1 MFNKL
6 QSFLEKTLQPFAIK
20 MSQNPVVQSITNGM
34 MGIISLTV
42 GVCLVSILVNL
53 PFEPWITF
61 LTNIKI
67 LGTAKELISATSSM
81 LALYVVVSIS
91 YSYAKTL
98 KQDTRAC
105 VITSLAVFVTLMPQ
119 TVTVGEQSVSAL
131 LSSNLGS
138 NGMFLALIIGLVV
151 TGIYNFL
158 ITHNV
163 KINMPEQVPPNVCN
177 AMTPII
183 ACMIIFTGTLFVKW
197 GFALTQ
203 FGDIYTFF
211 KDILMA
217 PLMAVLG
224 TSIITPILYCVLR
237 ALFWFFGIHPS
248 PINAVYLPISAAVT
262 TANIEAMQ
270 AGSPIPYI
278 LFAITTA
285 FGMMGGTGSTLSL
298 NILML
303 KAKSERYKALNKVAF
318 VPGLFNI
325 NEPLVFG
332 VPVMYNPIMLIPT
345 ILAPLSGAFIAWL
358 SVATGFINGNNF
370 NPAVSVAWVIPSP
383 IAAFLRGGICFFI
396 AIVVAIVVQCA
407 IFYPF
412 FKMLDDQAYAE
423 EQAENTKA

>member
-20 MSQNPVVQSITNGM
+20 MSQSPLIQAITNGM

-53 PFEPWITF
+53 PFEPWIAF

-67 LGTAKELISATSSM
+67 LGPAKELISATSSL
-81 LALYVVVSIS
+81 LALYVVISVS

-98 KQDTRAC
+98 EQDIRAY
-105 VITSLAVFVTLMPQ
+105 VITSLAVFIILMPQ
-119 TVTVGEQSVSAL
+119 SVTVGEESVSAL

-138 NGMFLALIIGLVV
+138 NGMFIALFTGLIV
-151 TGIYNFL
+151 TAIYNFL

-163 KINMPEQVPPNVCN
+163 KISLPEQVPPNVSN
-177 AMTPII
+177 SMTPII

-203 FGDIYTFF
+203 FGDIFTCF
-211 KDILMA
+211 KEILMA
-217 PLMAVLG
+217 PLMHILG
-224 TSIITPILYCVLR
+224 TSIVTPILYCVIR
-237 ALFWFFGIHPS
+237 SLFWFFGIHPS
-248 PINAVYLPISAAVT
+248 PVNAVYAPISAAVT

-270 AGSPIPYI
+270 AGLPIPYI
-278 LFAITTA
+278 LFAITSA

-298 NILML
+298 NLVMF
-303 KAKSERYKALNKVAF
+303 KAKSERYKALNKVAI

-332 VPVMYNPIMLIPT
+332 VPIMYNPIMLIPT
-345 ILAPLSGAFIAWL
+345 ILAPLSGALVAWI
-358 SVATGFINGNNF
+358 SVTTGFINSMNF

-383 IAAFLRGGICFFI
+383 IAAFLRGGICFLI
-396 AIVVAIVVQCA
+396 AIVVAIIVQCV

-412 FKMLDDQAYAE
+412 FKLLDNQAYAE
-423 EQAENTKA
+423 EQAEKNKA